1 MKKDLSLTKA
11 LSLSIGELNQPVITR
26 YELGVIFFRL
36 CRIEKYDGQK
46 IKRPKNAP
54 DNKTFNKKL
63 TELLEAG
70 VLNPFQDFDK
80 VYRIIGKNIYT
91 EEEVACTIDPFGFI
105 SHLSA
110 MDYHG
115 LTDRMPKIIVLS
127 SPAQKDWKKFA
138 DRKMEKDLGED
149 LALYKQQKLPL
160 LTRLRFE
167 KIRKK
172 SVHNYSSI
180 HLGAYKSVKDKN
192 LRVSTIGR
200 TFLDM
205 LKRPDLCG
213 GIYHVIDV
221 YREYA
226 KTYLNLIIDEFNQ
239 HAKPIE
245 KVRAG
250 YIMEEL
256 CDISNSAIN
265 EWQKHVTRGGSRK
278 LDPAE
283 EYSPTYSERW
293 CLSINVEID

>member
-1 MKKDLSLTKA
+1 MKKNLSLTKA
-11 LSLSIGELNQPVITR
+11 LSLSIGELNQPVITK
-26 YELGVIFFRL
+26 YEIGVIFFRL
-36 CRIEKYDGQK
+36 CHTGKYEGREVK
-46 IKRPKNAP
+46 SPKSGPNRNVFS
-54 DNKTFNKKL
+54 DKL
-63 TELLEAG
+63 SDLREAG

-80 VYRIIGKNIYT
+80 VFRIIGKNIYM
-91 EEEVACTIDPFGFI
+91 EEEVACTIDPFAFI

-127 SPAQKDWKKFA
+127 SPAQKDWKQFA
-138 DRKMEKDLGED
+138 ARKMEKDLGEGLD
-149 LALYKQQKLPL
+149 LYQQNRLPE
-160 LTRLRFE
+160 LTRTRFE
-167 KIRKK
+167 KIKKK

-205 LKRPDLCG
+205 LRRPDLCG
-213 GIYHVIDV
+213 GIYHVLDV

-226 KTYLNLIIDEFNQ
+226 GPYLNLIIDEFNQ
-239 HAKPIE
+239 HGKPMD

-250 YIMEEL
+250 YILEEL
-256 CDISNSAIN
+256 CGISDSSVD
-265 EWQKHVTRGGSRK
+265 EWQRYVMRGGSRK

-293 CLSINVEID
+293 CLSINVEVD